1 MPKGQR
7 IKIFLTGVKP
17 NWPRL
22 NSFCLIAGIKTG
34 SKKSIWIFKLYYSP
48 SKKSKSNSFTSY
60 VDFI

>member
-17 NWPRL
+17 SWPRL

-34 SKKSIWIFKLYYSP
+34 SKKSIWIFKKYGIIFSEKIDNDVPDYC
-48 SKKSKSNSFTSY
+48 
-60 VDFI
+60 